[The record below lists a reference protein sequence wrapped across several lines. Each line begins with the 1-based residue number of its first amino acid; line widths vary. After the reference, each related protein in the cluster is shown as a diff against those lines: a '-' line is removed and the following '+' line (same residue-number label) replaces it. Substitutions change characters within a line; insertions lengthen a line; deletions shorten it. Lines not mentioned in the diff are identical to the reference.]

1 MFSIYTEKE
10 EEIPILTDLRLPVR
24 RSEQHERSCKL
35 KHIVI
40 LTHDAVRRVSN
51 LLCMATKEKLPNWSM
66 PIQEVSK
73 VVADLRVKLVVF
85 WKIGG

>member
-51 LLCMATKEKLPNWSM
+51 LLWT
-66 PIQEVSK
+66 
-73 VVADLRVKLVVF
+73 VVF
-85 WKIGG
+85 RDFEVPLFRDTILKFLAFLKTVCFE

>member
-51 LLCMATKEKLPNWSM
+51 LLWYKAKHLKP
-66 PIQEVSK
+66 
-73 VVADLRVKLVVF
+73 
-85 WKIGG
+85 